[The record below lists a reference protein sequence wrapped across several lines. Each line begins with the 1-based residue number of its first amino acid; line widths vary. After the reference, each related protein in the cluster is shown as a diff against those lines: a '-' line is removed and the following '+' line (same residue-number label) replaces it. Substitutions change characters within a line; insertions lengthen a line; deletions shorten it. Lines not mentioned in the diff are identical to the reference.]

1 MSAAE
6 LANNQQPS
14 LDSSYQSFSD
24 VNLPDYAEEDD
35 GNTLEAD
42 FAMYNQMYESHVL
55 FQQSFDLERRRY
67 QLALQTSLKE
77 LLTRLPQSVLS
88 MPAEQFLASKEADLV
103 GLEEFKVPQGSME
116 VMAQIAML
124 FDAQT
129 DKPNQNLQKKEIVHR
144 ANEISAM
151 VEADEVARRLDGNSP
166 LGARVAHSAL
176 NE

>member
-1 MSAAE
+1 
-6 LANNQQPS
+6 
-14 LDSSYQSFSD
+14 
-24 VNLPDYAEEDD
+24 
-35 GNTLEAD
+35 
-42 FAMYNQMYESHVL
+42 MYNQMYESHVL

-103 GLEEFKVPQGSME
+103 GLEDFKVPQGSME

-129 DKPNQNLQKKEIVHR
+129 DKPNQNLQKEVAHR
-144 ANEISAM
+144 ANEIPAM

-166 LGARVAHSAL
+166 QGARVAHSAL
-176 NE
+176 NEQQEDKET

>member
-1 MSAAE
+1 
-6 LANNQQPS
+6 
-14 LDSSYQSFSD
+14 
-24 VNLPDYAEEDD
+24 
-35 GNTLEAD
+35 
-42 FAMYNQMYESHVL
+42 
-55 FQQSFDLERRRY
+55 
-67 QLALQTSLKE
+67 
-77 LLTRLPQSVLS
+77 
-88 MPAEQFLASKEADLV
+88 
-103 GLEEFKVPQGSME
+103 ME